1 MQPGG
6 HEVTAVE
13 SCDPENPEELLSS
26 GVTPRTPPFDLIVPH
41 VYICSV
47 SQTTHTASWKEQAQ
61 LWLSFCFSTHFL
73 SKRCAGIPCPIMCS
87 LNHSVFQYFTFG
99 LLVQQTVGQNSFPE
113 GFQPH
118 RLYSFGYTVSRRN
131 PSGSWC
137 SHSTVQTQST
147 SLWEYRK
154 GTHKGNTEEWAYPC
168 ILAVHKNA
176 EVFCVKW
183 YSCGFNYVFDLVWSD
198 SLEAAIKILAKAG
211 SPDQISCLQVF
222 PSYLKLL
229 CSDTDHL
236 ENNFLPIFHI
246 NPC

>member
-1 MQPGG
+1 MLKGAG
-6 HEVTAVE
+6 SVVIK
-13 SCDPENPEELLSS
+13 LLFQHTLLKQKVCRSS
-26 GVTPRTPPFDLIVPH
+26 LPYNVLLKPLCLSVLSIWAARAANSRSEQFPWGISTPQV
-41 VYICSV
+41 
-47 SQTTHTASWKEQAQ
+47 
-61 LWLSFCFSTHFL
+61 
-73 SKRCAGIPCPIMCS
+73 
-87 LNHSVFQYFTFG
+87 VF
-99 LLVQQTVGQNSFPE
+99 
-113 GFQPH
+113 
-118 RLYSFGYTVSRRN
+118 FGYTVSRRN
-131 PSGSWC
+131 PSVSWC
-137 SHSTVQTQST
+137 SHSTVQTQSR

-154 GTHKGNTEEWAYPC
+154 GTHEGNTEEWAYPC

-236 ENNFLPIFHI
+236 ENNFLSIFHI